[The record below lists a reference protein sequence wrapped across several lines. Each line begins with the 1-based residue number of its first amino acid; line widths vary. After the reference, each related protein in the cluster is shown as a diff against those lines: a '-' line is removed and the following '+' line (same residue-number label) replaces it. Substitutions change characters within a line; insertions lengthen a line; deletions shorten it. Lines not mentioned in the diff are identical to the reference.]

1 MFSLVSP
8 FMKGYPEERLLGS
21 PREMTAVPEPLSSVG
36 LVGQILIWMSQ
47 SIHVNVTGRGLAK
60 LKVLLG
66 YLSQQI

>member
-8 FMKGYPEERLLGS
+8 FMKGYPEERILGS
-21 PREMTAVPEPLSSVG
+21 PREMTAVPEPSSVG

-60 LKVLLG
+60 LRVFLG